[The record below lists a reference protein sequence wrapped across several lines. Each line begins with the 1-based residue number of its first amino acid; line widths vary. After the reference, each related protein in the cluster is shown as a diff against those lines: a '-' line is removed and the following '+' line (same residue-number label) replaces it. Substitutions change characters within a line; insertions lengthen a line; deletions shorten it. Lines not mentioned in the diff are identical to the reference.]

1 MDFNFKEEQLQFA
14 DALRRW
20 IDKDYGFDVRH
31 RIVHSASGVSD
42 VAWDTLTELGML
54 ALPVPEAQGG
64 FDGNAVDMLV
74 VMQELGRSLVVEPYF
89 STVWGARFLA
99 LSLIHI

>member
-31 RIVHSASGVSD
+31 RIVHSATGVSD
-42 VAWDTLTELGML
+42 VAWNTLTELGML

-64 FDGNAVDMLV
+64 FDGDAVDMLV
-74 VMQELGRSLVVEPYF
+74 VMQELGRGL
-89 STVWGARFLA
+89 
-99 LSLIHI
+99 